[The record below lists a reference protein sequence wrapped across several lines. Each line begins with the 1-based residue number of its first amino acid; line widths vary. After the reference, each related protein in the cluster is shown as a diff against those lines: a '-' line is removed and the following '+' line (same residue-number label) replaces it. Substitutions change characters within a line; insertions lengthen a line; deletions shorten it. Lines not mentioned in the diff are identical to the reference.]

1 CIQSLSLTTILTPLS
16 YSYHDPHSMHLPS
29 LQSVDLIYKKVAVG
43 HRRSL
48 FPQFWEAKNVQRG
61 GKHIFV
67 DMIPLGSKVSSAI

>member
-16 YSYHDPHSMHLPS
+16 HSYHDPHSMQLSS
-29 LQSVDLIYKKVAVG
+29 LQSVDLIYKKVSR

-61 GKHIFV
+61 GEHICV
-67 DMIPLGSKVSSAI
+67 DMIPLDSKASSAI